1 MNVDIQSLGTFN
13 RLAHEGA
20 EQATASM
27 CQMTGL
33 DAVVDVTK
41 ISLVDRADVGEQ
53 LAGGEYVGVRFGF
66 AGELAGETVLVFDR
80 EGSETIS
87 NALVPGGAA
96 DEAMARSSVEEVGNI
111 MMSGFID
118 GWADFLEA
126 TIDHS
131 PPKYVEG
138 TGRDILPQVP
148 DGGEATLDGPEGF
161 EGVGAASANG
171 EGSASAEGGRNSPVD
186 GSLDQ
191 VFVFKSEIEWVG
203 ESVSFYIYMLPE
215 YGPLADVMGSH
226 ADAEDDAIPV
236 DKLGVFNEMT
246 YDGTQRAADNVEMM
260 TGIETEAEVT
270 QLSFAPIED
279 VPKQV
284 GTDTY
289 VGTVVEFTG
298 VPSGYLMVLF
308 DEASAVHIAEAMMPI
323 EMDSDELTDQ
333 HKQAIEE
340 LGNIMTS
347 GFVDGWANVLQ
358 TSVDHTPPRL
368 VHDMGRAIVD
378 PLAAQV
384 GQHQE
389 HAFIIDSEMR
399 TEDIAFGAEIQVL
412 PNERELRQA
421 LDELLVERADQT
433 EADVEQIFE

>member
-1 MNVDIQSLGTFN
+1 MKVDAQSLGTFN

-20 EQATASM
+20 EQATQSL

-41 ISLVDRADVGEQ
+41 ITLVDRADVGEQ
-53 LAGGEYVGVRFGF
+53 LADGDYIGVQFGF
-66 AGELAGETVLVFDR
+66 DGELAGDTVLVFDR
-80 EGSETIS
+80 AGSETIVES
-87 NALVPGGAA
+87 LVPGGSD
-96 DEAMARSSVEEVGNI
+96 DEAMAQSSVEEIGNI

-118 GWADFLEA
+118 GWADFLET
-126 TIDHS
+126 TIEHS
-131 PPKYVEG
+131 PPTYVEG
-138 TGRDILPQVP
+138 D
-148 DGGEATLDGPEGF
+148 GEAMLPEPPT
-161 EGVGAASANG
+161 G
-171 EGSASAEGGRNSPVD
+171 EERE
-186 GSLDQ
+186 Q

-203 ESVSFYIYMLPE
+203 ESVSFYIYMFPE
-215 YGPLADVMGSH
+215 YDPLASVMAQTAGT
-226 ADAEDDAIPV
+226 EDDAIPI
-236 DKLGVFNEMT
+236 DKLEVFNEMT
-246 YDGTQRAADNVEMM
+246 KDGTQQAAANVEMM

-270 QLSFAPIED
+270 RLSFAPIED
-279 VPKQV
+279 VPKQI

-298 VPSGYLMVLF
+298 IPSGFLLVLF
-308 DEASAVHIAEAMMPI
+308 DEASAVHIAEAMMPV
-323 EMDSDELTDQ
+323 EMDADELTDQ
-333 HKQAIEE
+333 HEAAIEE

-358 TSVDHTPPRL
+358 TSVEHTPPRL

-399 TEDIAFGAEIQVL
+399 TDDIALGAEIHAL
-412 PNERELRQA
+412 PNETELRQA
-421 LDELLVERADQT
+421 LDEQIGRASCRER
-433 EADVEQIFE
+433 V

>member
-1 MNVDIQSLGTFN
+1 MKVDVQSLGTFN

-20 EQATASM
+20 EQATQSL

-33 DAVVDVTK
+33 DAAVDVTK
-41 ISLVDRADVGEQ
+41 ITLVDRADVGEQ
-53 LAGGEYVGVRFGF
+53 LATGDYVGVQF
-66 AGELAGETVLVFDR
+66 AFEGELAGDTTLVFDR
-80 EGSETIS
+80 AGSETMVES
-87 NALVPGGAA
+87 LVPGGAA
-96 DEAMARSSVEEVGNI
+96 DESMARSSVEEIGNI

-118 GWADFLEA
+118 GWADFLET
-126 TIDHS
+126 TIEHY
-131 PPKYVEG
+131 PPEYVEG
-138 TGRDILPQVP
+138 DGATMLPGP
-148 DGGEATLDGPEGF
+148 PEG
-161 EGVGAASANG
+161 ED
-171 EGSASAEGGRNSPVD
+171 R
-186 GSLDQ
+186 DQ

-215 YGPLADVMGSH
+215 YGPLADVMASH
-226 ADAEDDAIPV
+226 ADSEDDAIPV
-236 DKLGVFNEMT
+236 DKLEVFNEMT
-246 YDGTQRAADNVEMM
+246 KDGTQQAAANVEMM

-270 QLSFAPIED
+270 RLSFAPIED
-279 VPKQV
+279 VPKQI

-298 VPSGYLMVLF
+298 VPSGFLLVLF
-308 DEASAVHIAEAMMPI
+308 DEASAVHIAEAMMPV
-323 EMDSDELTDQ
+323 EMDTDELTDQ
-333 HKQAIEE
+333 HEAAIEE

-389 HAFIIDSEMR
+389 HAFIIDSGMR
-399 TEDIAFGAEIQVL
+399 TDDIEFGAEIHAL

-433 EADVEQIFE
+433 GADVETIF

>member
-20 EQATASM
+20 EQATAAM

-53 LAGGEYVGVRFGF
+53 LAGGEYVGVRFDF

-80 EGSETIS
+80 EGSETIAS
-87 NALVPGGAA
+87 ALVPGGAV
-96 DEAMARSSVEEVGNI
+96 DEAMARSGVEEVGNI

-131 PPKYVEG
+131 PPQYVEG
-138 TGRDILPQVP
+138 TGTEILPVAPSGGSATVDSP
-148 DGGEATLDGPEGF
+148 DGF
-161 EGVGAASANG
+161 EGQD
-171 EGSASAEGGRNSPVD
+171 SPVD

-191 VFVFKSEIEWVG
+191 VFVFQSEIEWVG

-215 YGPLADVMGSH
+215 YGPLADVMSRH

-246 YDGTQRAADNVEMM
+246 YDGTQRAAANVEMM

-298 VPSGYLMVLF
+298 VPSGYLVVLF

-323 EMDSDELTDQ
+323 ELDSDELTDQ
-333 HKQAIEE
+333 HRQAIEE

-368 VHDMGRAIVD
+368 VHDMGRSIVD

-389 HAFIIDSEMR
+389 HAFLIDSEMR
-399 TEDIAFGAEIQVL
+399 TDDIAFGAEIHVL

>member
-1 MNVDIQSLGTFN
+1 MHVDIQSLGTFN
-13 RLAHEGA
+13 QLAHEGA
-20 EQATASM
+20 QQAARSLT
-27 CQMTGL
+27 QLTGI

-41 ISLVDRADVGEQ
+41 ITLVDRADVGED
-53 LAGGEYVGVRFGF
+53 LTDKEFVGVQFDFEGVL
-66 AGELAGETVLVFDR
+66 GGETVLAFD
-80 EGSETIS
+80 SESAGTIVE
-87 NALVPGGAA
+87 ALMPGASE
-96 DEAMARSSVEEVGNI
+96 DEAMAQSGVEEIGNI

-118 GWADFLEA
+118 GWADYLGA

-131 PPKYVEG
+131 PPEYVERSG
-138 TGRDILPQVP
+138 GDIVP
-148 DGGEATLDGPEGF
+148 GGPE
-161 EGVGAASANG
+161 SA
-171 EGSASAEGGRNSPVD
+171 D
-186 GSLDQ
+186 HQQ
-191 VFVFKSEIEWVG
+191 VFVFKSEIEWVD

-215 YGPLADVMGSH
+215 YESLADAMMEH
-226 ADAEDDAIPV
+226 ADTDGDAIPI
-236 DKLGVFNEMT
+236 DKLETFNEMT
-246 YDGTQRAADNVEMM
+246 TSGTEQAADNVEMM

-270 QLSFAPIED
+270 QISFAPMTD
-279 VPKQV
+279 VPKQI

-308 DEASAVHIAEAMMPI
+308 DEQSAITVAEAMMPI

-333 HKQAIEE
+333 HKSAIEE
-340 LGNIMTS
+340 LGNIITS

-358 TSVDHTPPRL
+358 TSIGHSPPRL

-389 HAFIIDSEMR
+389 HAFIIDSEMQ
-399 TEDIAFGAEIQVL
+399 TADIDFKAEIHAL
-412 PNERELRQA
+412 PNEQELREA
-421 LDELLVERADQT
+421 LDDLDVDRADET